1 MDDDEDEEP
10 TPVPATTEG
19 DAVAQPTTGDVPE
32 KPVDSASTGIP
43 KSQTLQAQKS
53 PQPRAPTTH

>member
-10 TPVPATTEG
+10 APVPAPAEG
-19 DAVAQPTTGDVPE
+19 DAVAPPTTGDVSE
-32 KPVDSASTGIP
+32 KPVDSGIP
-43 KSQTLQAQKS
+43 KPQTLQAQKS